1 MSKDSPLTPLHEQLF
16 EEGLQ
21 VRRAVV
27 GDAYVNRA
35 LANGSSDF
43 ARPGQELVTEWCWG
57 HIWTR
62 PGLDRKQRSLLSRLS
77 NFHLKSAHL
86 TNADLGMLI
95 ALKSWPELAVHTRGA
110 INNGLTEKEISEA
123 VLQATVYCGVPAGV
137 EAMKVTERTIKE
149 MIENGEYRRP

>member
-1 MSKDSPLTPLHEQLF
+1 MSKDSLTPLHEQLF
-16 EEGLQ
+16 EDGLQ

-27 GDAYVNRA
+27 GDAYVDRA

-62 PGLDRKQRSLLSRLS
+62 PGLDRKQRSLL
-77 NFHLKSAHL
+77 N
-86 TNADLGMLI
+86 LGMLI
-95 ALKSWPELAVHTRGA
+95 ALKLWPELAVHTRGA
-110 INNGLTEKEISEA
+110 IKNGLTEKEISEA